1 MSNTPNRNS
10 NIALYL
16 RSLILVSVLSLGGI
30 YAGKIT
36 AISAF
41 QQHDDPYS
49 ALGKLA
55 KNIHRIQNEYL
66 HPVSTEELVSYAT
79 QGMVEHLDEHSHFFP
94 PSEYAQLQQ
103 RVSNWYVGGGIE
115 INEAKI
121 ITQLYSKGPAAL
133 VGIMVGDQLS
143 SINNI
148 SVADWS
154 VSKVHTALQGSKG
167 SQLHLSVIRN
177 AQEREFTIVLDDV
190 QVVNVECTAITPE
203 YVYIRIE
210 RFADGVAQ
218 EILERLSIIEQV
230 NGTKNKGIVLDLRD
244 NLGGEVE
251 SGIEV
256 ADIFLEK
263 GQISQISYRHPE
275 NNQLFQ
281 ATKQHTDTQSR
292 LVVLINSN
300 TASAAELVAGALQ
313 SLHRATIVGSNSYG
327 KGTVQKLYKSEN
339 DAIKLTVGTFTA
351 GTQEISP
358 AHPITPD
365 IIVDSPMINPKTA
378 LDEAIQKSTLST
390 PEKENLRLLLSKIS
404 DTPTLLPIPWNIDFT
419 QRLTL
424 DPQLQMA
431 WKTVQNP

>member
-1 MSNTPNRNS
+1 MSNQNS
-10 NIALYL
+10 NIRIYV

-36 AISAF
+36 ALEAF

-55 KNIHRIQNEYL
+55 KNIHRIQNEYI

-94 PSEYAQLQQ
+94 SSEYTQLQQ

-121 ITQLYSKGPAAL
+121 ITQLSSKGPAAL
-133 VGIMVGDQLS
+133 VGIMVGDQLVA
-143 SINNI
+143 INDS
-148 SVADWS
+148 SVANWS
-154 VSKVHTALQGSKG
+154 VSKVHTALQGTKG
-167 SQLHLSVIRN
+167 TQLQLRIMRN
-177 AQEREFTIVLDDV
+177 EQEKEFTIVLDDV
-190 QVVNVECTAITPE
+190 QVVHVECNSIAPY

-210 RFADGVAQ
+210 RFTDGIAQ

-230 NGTKNKGIVLDLRD
+230 DGTKTKGIILDLRD
-244 NLGGEVE
+244 NPGGEVE
-251 SGIEV
+251 AGIEV
-256 ADIFLEK
+256 ADIFLQE

-275 NNQLFQ
+275 NNQIFQ
-281 ATKQHTDTQSR
+281 ATKQRTDNQSK

-313 SLHRATIVGSNSYG
+313 FQQRATLVGAKSYG
-327 KGTVQKLYKSEN
+327 KGSVQKLYKSQN

-351 GTQEISP
+351 GNQEISP
-358 AHPITPD
+358 TQPIVPD
-365 IIVDSPMINPKTA
+365 IIVASPTVNPKA
-378 LDEAIQKSTLST
+378 ELESAIQRSNTSST
-390 PEKENLRLLLSKIS
+390 EKENMLLLLSKIS
-404 DTPTLLPIPWNIDFT
+404 DTPSLLPIPWNIEFQ
-419 QRLTL
+419 QRLPL
-424 DPQLQMA
+424 DPQLQVA
-431 WKTVQNP
+431 WETVQTP